1 MDFDEIKARLSDL
14 YVASIC
20 DADKNVRAMDGG
32 IRPLQ
37 EGVIMIGRARTV
49 SCKDDFLTVIKAL
62 AEAEEDDIL
71 VIDGQGGRRALAGG
85 LFSME
90 AERKDL
96 GGIIVDGAV
105 RDTDTIQSLDIPVFA
120 RHIFP
125 VSGTA
130 NQIGQMQITVTVGGV
145 TVEPG
150 DIIFGDDD
158 GIIVASTDEL
168 AQLIP
173 IAEEIQKNE
182 ARVESRMKKGD
193 SLVDMLNFSEHFQK
207 VQDKQES
214 KLAFNL

>member
-1 MDFDEIKARLSDL
+1 MDFDEIKERLSDL

-71 VIDGQGGRRALAGG
+71 VIDGQGGTRALAGG

-145 TVEPG
+145 TVAPG

-168 AQLIP
+168 SQLIP

>member
-207 VQDKQES
+207 VQDKKES